1 MILCRSFFRFPI
13 DHFVHLAVFFLLV
26 LRCSASLKNYS
37 EFTTSPSWGGS
48 SDVILLGLFCRVDR
62 VLKFTTTYIAP
73 KPVGCFQRSYHCLN
87 HNSTMQARK
96 KRLVIEGHGKKHKST
111 NLVWRPVSCSS
122 SYEES
127 SVKDVMVGSEDR
139 GDVHTVGCSES
150 STITNDRVME
160 AAAETMAELTESA
173 ITSSSLQYN
182 IENKVLDESLS
193 VSTKKH
199 TISVEVGA
207 SLFRFIKGK
216 GGSTQKNIEE
226 EMGVKIIL
234 PSSKEDD
241 FVTIEGISIDSVTLA
256 SKRIQAIIDEAVK
269 SRNLDYSH
277 FISLP
282 LAIHPELVNKLVSFQ
297 NSILGTGDSCMDEN
311 LESDSNEENTDN
323 EEQHGLSKEKPNV
336 AVELKVSD
344 SNESVEVNLTN
355 IPFVSYVPKASK
367 SSASKSPDLSDLGID
382 KSIFIKPRT
391 FHLTVLMLKLWNK
404 DRVKKATEVLQNI
417 SSRVREALDN
427 RPLSVKLKGLDCMK
441 GSQAK
446 ARVLYAPVEEVG
458 SEGRLLLACQIII
471 DAYVEAGLV
480 LENDFNQKLKLH
492 ATVMNARHRKRMK
505 RKGKFD
511 SFDARGIFE
520 QYGSEDWGEYPI
532 REVHLSQ
539 RFSFDENGYYHCCA
553 SIPFPEN
560 MEPLITGSNLGCDFV
575 GHFLRRSVVCH

>member
-1 MILCRSFFRFPI
+1 MILCRSFF
-13 DHFVHLAVFFLLV
+13 
-26 LRCSASLKNYS
+26 
-37 EFTTSPSWGGS
+37 
-48 SDVILLGLFCRVDR
+48 RVDR

-73 KPVGCFQRSYHCLN
+73 KPVGCFQDQRSYHCLN

-122 SYEES
+122 SYEEG
-127 SVKDVMVGSEDR
+127 SVKDVMVESEDR

-193 VSTKKH
+193 VSTEKH

-216 GGSTQKNIEE
+216 GGSTRKNIEE

-336 AVELKVSD
+336 AVELKVGD
-344 SNESVEVNLTN
+344 SNESVEVNLKN
-355 IPFVSYVPKASK
+355 IPLVSYVPKASK
-367 SSASKSPDLSDLGID
+367 SSASESPDLSDLGID

-404 DRVKKATEVLQNI
+404 DRVKKATEVLQ
-417 SSRVREALDN
+417 
-427 RPLSVKLKGLDCMK
+427 DCMK

-560 MEPLITGSNLGCDFV
+560 MEV
-575 GHFLRRSVVCH
+575 EVE

>member
-1 MILCRSFFRFPI
+1 
-13 DHFVHLAVFFLLV
+13 
-26 LRCSASLKNYS
+26 
-37 EFTTSPSWGGS
+37 
-48 SDVILLGLFCRVDR
+48 
-62 VLKFTTTYIAP
+62 
-73 KPVGCFQRSYHCLN
+73 
-87 HNSTMQARK
+87 MQARK
-96 KRLVIEGHGKKHKST
+96 KSLVIEDHDKKQKNT
-111 NLVWRPVSCSS
+111 NLVWRPVSTCASS
-122 SYEES
+122 RKGSL
-127 SVKDVMVGSEDR
+127 VKNVMVESEDG
-139 GDVHTVGCSES
+139 GDIHEVGCSES
-150 STITNDRVME
+150 STIMNDHVTE
-160 AAAETMAELTESA
+160 AAAEVVVELTESA
-173 ITSSSLQYN
+173 DTSSLVLEGSLA
-182 IENKVLDESLS
+182 
-193 VSTKKH
+193 VSTEKH
-199 TISVEVGA
+199 SISVEVGA

-297 NSILGTGDSCMDEN
+297 NSILGTGDSCVDEN

-323 EEQHGLSKEKPNV
+323 EEQDALSEEKPKV
-336 AVELKVSD
+336 AVEVKVRD

-355 IPFVSYVPKASK
+355 IPLVSYAPKATK
-367 SSASKSPDLSDLGID
+367 SSTSKSPDLSDLGID
-382 KSIFIKPRT
+382 RSIFIKPKT

-458 SEGRLLLACQIII
+458 SEGRLLRACQIII

-480 LENDFNQKLKLH
+480 LENDVNQKLKLH
-492 ATVMNARHRKRMK
+492 ATVMNARHRKRTK
-505 RKGKFD
+505 RKRFD
-511 SFDARGIFE
+511 SFDARGIFKR
-520 QYGSEDWGEYPI
+520 YGSEDWGEYPI
-532 REVHLSQ
+532 REAHLSQ
-539 RFSFDENGYYHCCA
+539 RFCFDENGYYHCCA

-560 MEPLITGSNLGCDFV
+560 MEV
-575 GHFLRRSVVCH
+575 EVE

>member
-1 MILCRSFFRFPI
+1 MIPCRSFF
-13 DHFVHLAVFFLLV
+13 
-26 LRCSASLKNYS
+26 
-37 EFTTSPSWGGS
+37 
-48 SDVILLGLFCRVDR
+48 RVDR
-62 VLKFTTTYIAP
+62 VLKFSTTYIAP
-73 KPVGCFQRSYHCLN
+73 KPVGCFQDQRSYHRLSCNLI
-87 HNSTMQARK
+87 MQARK
-96 KRLVIEGHGKKHKST
+96 KSLVIEDHDKKQKNT
-111 NLVWRPVSCSS
+111 NLVWRPVSTCASS
-122 SYEES
+122 RKGSL
-127 SVKDVMVGSEDR
+127 VKNVMVESEDG
-139 GDVHTVGCSES
+139 GDIHEVGCSES
-150 STITNDRVME
+150 STIMNDHVTE
-160 AAAETMAELTESA
+160 AAAEVVVELTESA
-173 ITSSSLQYN
+173 DTSSLVLEGSLA
-182 IENKVLDESLS
+182 
-193 VSTKKH
+193 VSTEKH
-199 TISVEVGA
+199 SISVEVGA

-297 NSILGTGDSCMDEN
+297 NSILGTGDSCVDEN

-323 EEQHGLSKEKPNV
+323 EEQDALSEEKPKV
-336 AVELKVSD
+336 AVEVKVRD

-355 IPFVSYVPKASK
+355 IPLVSYAPKATK
-367 SSASKSPDLSDLGID
+367 SSTSKSPDLSDLGID
-382 KSIFIKPRT
+382 RSIFIKPKT

-458 SEGRLLLACQIII
+458 SEGRLLRACQIII

-480 LENDFNQKLKLH
+480 LENDVNQKLKLH
-492 ATVMNARHRKRMK
+492 ATVMNARHRKRTK
-505 RKGKFD
+505 RKRFD
-511 SFDARGIFE
+511 SFDARGIFKR
-520 QYGSEDWGEYPI
+520 YGSEDWGEYPI
-532 REVHLSQ
+532 REAHLSQ
-539 RFSFDENGYYHCCA
+539 RFCFDENGYYHCCA

-560 MEPLITGSNLGCDFV
+560 MEV
-575 GHFLRRSVVCH
+575 EVE

>member
-1 MILCRSFFRFPI
+1 MITCRS
-13 DHFVHLAVFFLLV
+13 
-26 LRCSASLKNYS
+26 
-37 EFTTSPSWGGS
+37 
-48 SDVILLGLFCRVDR
+48 LFRVDR
-62 VLKFTTTYIAP
+62 VLKFTATYIAP
-73 KPVGCFQRSYHCLN
+73 KPVGCFQDQRSYHCLSRN
-87 HNSTMQARK
+87 LIMQARK
-96 KRLVIEGHGKKHKST
+96 KRLVIEEHGKKQKST
-111 NLVWRPVSCSS
+111 NLVWRPVSTCASS
-122 SYEES
+122 CEES
-127 SVKDVMVGSEDR
+127 LVKEAMVESEDG
-139 GDVHTVGCSES
+139 GDVHTVGCNES
-150 STITNDRVME
+150 STVTNDHVME
-160 AAAETMAELTESA
+160 AAAEVITESA
-173 ITSSSLQYN
+173 ITSSPLQHDVK
-182 IENKVLDESLS
+182 NKVLEESLA
-193 VSTKKH
+193 VSTEKH
-199 TISVEVGA
+199 SISVEAGA

-282 LAIHPELVNKLVSFQ
+282 LAIHPELVDKLISFQ
-297 NSILGTGDSCMDEN
+297 NSILGTSDSCVDEN
-311 LESDSNEENTDN
+311 LESNSNEENTDN
-323 EEQHGLSKEKPNV
+323 EEQDDLSEEKTNV
-336 AVELKVSD
+336 VVELKAHN

-355 IPFVSYVPKASK
+355 VPLVSYAPKASK

-382 KSIFIKPRT
+382 KSTFIKPKT

-404 DRVKKATEVLQNI
+404 DRVKKATEVLHNI

-458 SEGRLLLACQIII
+458 SESRLLRACQVII

-480 LENDFNQKLKLH
+480 MENDINQKLKLH
-492 ATVMNARHRKRMK
+492 ATVMNARHTKRTK
-505 RKGKFD
+505 RKKFD
-511 SFDARGIFE
+511 SFDARGIFKR
-520 QYGSEDWGEYPI
+520 YGSEDWGEYPI
-532 REVHLSQ
+532 REAHLSQ
-539 RFSFDENGYYHCCA
+539 RFCFDENGYYHCCA

-560 MEPLITGSNLGCDFV
+560 MEV
-575 GHFLRRSVVCH
+575 EVE

>member
-1 MILCRSFFRFPI
+1 
-13 DHFVHLAVFFLLV
+13 
-26 LRCSASLKNYS
+26 
-37 EFTTSPSWGGS
+37 
-48 SDVILLGLFCRVDR
+48 
-62 VLKFTTTYIAP
+62 
-73 KPVGCFQRSYHCLN
+73 
-87 HNSTMQARK
+87 MQARK
-96 KRLVIEGHGKKHKST
+96 KSLVIEDHDKKQKST
-111 NLVWRPVSCSS
+111 NLVWRPVSTCASS
-122 SYEES
+122 RKGSL
-127 SVKDVMVGSEDR
+127 VKNVMVESEDG
-139 GDVHTVGCSES
+139 GDIHEVGCSES
-150 STITNDRVME
+150 STIMNDHVTE
-160 AAAETMAELTESA
+160 AAAEVVVELTESA
-173 ITSSSLQYN
+173 DTSSLVLEGSLA
-182 IENKVLDESLS
+182 
-193 VSTKKH
+193 VSSEKH
-199 TISVEVGA
+199 SISVEVGA

-297 NSILGTGDSCMDEN
+297 NSILGTGDSCVDEN

-323 EEQHGLSKEKPNV
+323 EEQDALSEEKPNV
-336 AVELKVSD
+336 AVEVKVRD

-355 IPFVSYVPKASK
+355 IPLVSYAPKATK
-367 SSASKSPDLSDLGID
+367 SSTSKSPDLSDLGID
-382 KSIFIKPRT
+382 RSIFIKPKT

-458 SEGRLLLACQIII
+458 SEGRLLRACQIII

-480 LENDFNQKLKLH
+480 LENDVNQKLKLH
-492 ATVMNARHRKRMK
+492 ATVMNARHRKRTK
-505 RKGKFD
+505 RKKFD
-511 SFDARGIFE
+511 SFDARGIYKR
-520 QYGSEDWGEYPI
+520 YGSEDWGEYPI
-532 REVHLSQ
+532 REAHLSQ
-539 RFSFDENGYYHCCA
+539 RFCFDENGYYHCCA

-560 MEPLITGSNLGCDFV
+560 MEV
-575 GHFLRRSVVCH
+575 EVE